1 MHQEIYQHTF
11 ANGLTLLAERMP
23 HVRSAAF
30 SLSVR
35 AGCAYD
41 PPEHL
46 GLAGIL
52 SELIMRGAGSRDNR
66 ELTLAL
72 DGLGVDRSESV
83 GLIQMYFGGATLA
96 RNLGPALELYADILR
111 RPHLPEEELEAA
123 RSLALQELQ
132 GLEDDPQSK
141 VMVELRKRH
150 YPAPLNRDQRG
161 DEAGVSALTINALRS
176 FYQRYFQPAEMIV
189 SVAGDIDWPKLRDLI
204 ERLYGDWRPQAV
216 AMPFVGPD
224 GPSSE
229 HMTKDLDQTQIG
241 IAYRSV
247 PINDPGYYAA
257 RGAVGVLSGGMSAR
271 LFTEVREKYGL
282 CYAIHASHETMKD
295 RANVICFTAGKPERA
310 QELLERTLHELKR
323 LKDGIEGE
331 EVARVQAGLKSSL
344 IMRQESTGA
353 RASQMASDWYLLG
366 RVRSV
371 EEIQAAIDG
380 LSPESIVAHLRLCPP
395 KDFTIVTL
403 GPKEL
408 AHSHSD

>member
-11 ANGLTLLAERMP
+11 TNGLTLLAERMP

-41 PPEHL
+41 PPGYL

-52 SELIMRGAGSRDNR
+52 SELIMRGAGSRSNR

-83 GLIQMYFGGATLA
+83 GLIQMYFAGATLA
-96 RNLGPALELYADILR
+96 RNLDQALELYADILR
-111 RPHLPEEELEAA
+111 RPHLPEDELEAA

-150 YPAPLNRDQRG
+150 YPEPLNRDQRG
-161 DEAGVSALTINALRS
+161 TEAGVSALTIESLRS
-176 FYQRYFQPAEMIV
+176 FYQRFFQPAEMIL
-189 SVAGDIDWPKLRDLI
+189 SVAGDIDWPRLRDLVQ
-204 ERLYGDWRPQAV
+204 RLFGDWPPRPAP
-216 AMPFVGPD
+216 MPHVGVD
-224 GPSSE
+224 QPSSD
-229 HMTKDLDQTQIG
+229 HMIKDLDQTQIG

-247 PINDPGYYAA
+247 SVNDPEYYAA

-295 RANVICFTAGKPERA
+295 RGNVICFTAGKPEKA
-310 QELLERTLHELKR
+310 QELLERTLQELKR
-323 LKDGIEGE
+323 LKDGIQEE
-331 EVARVQAGLKSSL
+331 EVSRVQAGLKSSL

-380 LSPESIVAHLRLCPP
+380 LSPESIVTHLGHCPP

-403 GPKEL
+403 GPQALVVEG
-408 AHSHSD
+408 

>member
-1 MHQEIYQHTF
+1 
-11 ANGLTLLAERMP
+11 MP

-41 PPEHL
+41 PAEYL

-52 SELIMRGAGSRDNR
+52 SELIMRGAGPRDNR

-96 RNLGPALELYADILR
+96 RNLAPGLELYADILR

-141 VMVELRKRH
+141 VMLELRRRH

-161 DEAGVSALTINALRS
+161 TEKGVSALSIQVLQT
-176 FYQRYFQPAEMIV
+176 FYQRYFQPAEMIA
-189 SVAGDIDWPKLRDLI
+189 SVAGDIDWPKLRDLVG
-204 ERLYGDWRPQAV
+204 RLFGDWSPRPAP
-216 AMPFVGPD
+216 MPAIGPD
-224 GPSSE
+224 QPSSE
-229 HMTKDLDQTQIG
+229 HLTKDLDQTQIG
-241 IAYRSV
+241 IAYHSV
-247 PINDPGYYAA
+247 PINHPEYYAA
-257 RGAVGVLSGGMSAR
+257 RGAVGVLAGGMSAR

-323 LKDGIEGE
+323 LNAGIENE

-371 EEIQAAIDG
+371 GEIQAAIDG
-380 LSPESIVAHLRLCPP
+380 LSPESIIRHLHHCPP

-403 GPKEL
+403 GPQALHVE
-408 AHSHSD
+408 